1 MSDQTRL
8 AAGIIE
14 ISINNMA
21 GAIRTLSIER
31 GLDPRDFALFPIGGA
46 GPMYACPIAEELG
59 ADKVLVSNHPGN
71 ACAFG
76 LLTTDLQHHYARTY
90 VTELQE
96 ADLSLIRTLL
106 EEMGKEGREALTNE
120 GLPEG
125 KVHIACS
132 ADMRYVGQSYQLEV
146 PVDLKSNLEDLERD
160 FHDIYY
166 QAYGYS
172 RKEMTI
178 EMVYLRVVASG
189 RFDKPELRSDDT
201 GGALC
206 EAFKEERSVYF
217 QGCFVDCPVYHRGRL
232 GPGSSFD
239 GPAVIEEYGSTTVIF
254 PAWKASVDPYA
265 NLILERARG

>member
-1 MSDQTRL
+1 M
-8 AAGIIE
+8 
-14 ISINNMA
+14 
-21 GAIRTLSIER
+21 
-31 GLDPRDFALFPIGGA
+31 
-46 GPMYACPIAEELG
+46 
-59 ADKVLVSNHPGN
+59 
-71 ACAFG
+71 
-76 LLTTDLQHHYARTY
+76 LTTDLQHHYARTY